1 MIKLWKVTCNGIG
14 WSKPSTFYF
23 KSRYCAEKFNLI
35 MKDSDTIVSDGVKY
49 AGRFGSY
56 IAEEMYQLSK
66 IETDE
71 ILRKGV

>member
-23 KSRYCAEKFNLI
+23 KSRSCAEEFNLI

-49 AGRFGSY
+49 AGRFGKY
-56 IAEEMYQLSK
+56 TAEEMYQLSK
-66 IETDE
+66 MEIDE
-71 ILRKGV
+71 MLGKDV